1 MPRSAMSAPSS
12 GGVSSSAFFTSE
24 TMLLSGSVSASSTS
38 LLLMV
43 KLRGTPSER
52 LRPLT
57 SISRISL
64 PGKALPISFLII
76 SAVGSPISMP

>member
-12 GGVSSSAFFTSE
+12 GGVSSSARLTSE
-24 TMLLSGSVSASSTS
+24 TMLLIGSDSASSTS

-57 SISRISL
+57 SISRSSL
-64 PGKALPISFLII
+64 PGKALPISFLMS
-76 SAVGSPISMP
+76 SAVGSPMSMP